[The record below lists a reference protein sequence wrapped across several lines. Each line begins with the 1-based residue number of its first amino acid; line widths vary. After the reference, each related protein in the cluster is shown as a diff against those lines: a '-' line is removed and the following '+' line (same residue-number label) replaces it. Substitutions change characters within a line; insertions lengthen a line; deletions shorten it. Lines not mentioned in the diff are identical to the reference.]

1 MSESDTNPADDTKA
15 VDKNTEAEGV
25 NLAEGSPGQR
35 LTDARSAL
43 GLSLAD
49 LAAETRIPQNHLQA
63 LENNQPELLP
73 SKPFVSGYLRTCAA
87 RLDLDIES
95 LLTAY
100 GVTSSRIGNGAND
113 EADNS
118 QDTQSDT
125 SKPTTLPWSA
135 GPGMDARPRIW
146 RMASMVCLPIICISV
161 MAWAYHVIEGKLN
174 NPQSE
179 AAEFAVAS
187 QPDALGPLASVA
199 MTAQA
204 IDADLDKTEVDVSH
218 SAADSVAN
226 IESSAESNNYISAP
240 IDTIVDTSATSSSLV
255 NSVAVESQ
263 IDTVTIESEADTSTS
278 TLATA
283 SASRVSADIEPVAD
297 AAVSVS
303 RPTSAQISRP
313 SPGAAAMVA
322 QYRQQDRLVIVVNED
337 SWIDVTDSV
346 GNRLYKNLARAG
358 RKIEVSGNMP
368 FKLHLGNAP
377 GLALELNGEPF
388 AITNYRDDNSAR
400 LTLGSR

>member
-1 MSESDTNPADDTKA
+1 MSESETNSAADTKA
-15 VDKNTEAEGV
+15 VDKNTEAEVSATAKAEGV
-25 NLAEGSPGQR
+25 NLAEGLPGQR
-35 LTDARSAL
+35 LTDARAAL

-49 LAAETRIPQNHLQA
+49 LASETRIPQNHLQA

-113 EADNS
+113 AANS
-118 QDTQSDT
+118 SPDDQS
-125 SKPTTLPWSA
+125 SSSESNPTTSPWSA

-204 IDADLDKTEVDVSH
+204 IEVDLDESEAVVSN
-218 SAADSVAN
+218 SEAN
-226 IESSAESNNYISAP
+226 TESNTDISTP
-240 IDTIVDTSATSSSLV
+240 ILTTNAIVGTTATTSSLV
-255 NSVAVESQ
+255 DATVAESP
-263 IDTVTIESEADTSTS
+263 IDAEADTAVPI
-278 TLATA
+278 LAAAVTAPLQAASRSA
-283 SASRVSADIEPVAD
+283 SAQVSH
-297 AAVSVS
+297 
-303 RPTSAQISRP
+303 P